1 MIKKNKLVL
10 ITGATRGLGLLIAKK
25 FWNAGH
31 DLVILSRSG
40 PDLDQISSDFRVS
53 CGVGQRVHPY
63 LFDLKNI
70 NLIPELIE
78 EIRDAAGMPDIV
90 VNNAAVQGPI
100 GPLQTNDWE
109 EWQTCIEVCLLAPVK
124 ICQEVLPGMV
134 INNYG
139 RIINISG
146 GGATGPRPNFSSYAT
161 AKCGL
166 VRFSET
172 IAHEMSPYNITV
184 NCVSPG
190 AMKSELTRKILDAG
204 INLVGQKEYEVARR
218 LVEDNPHTEIKAAD
232 LVFSLTT
239 EPFSGITGKL
249 LSAVWDPFNDIPKNF
264 TKVTGTDVYTLRRI
278 VPKDRYLE
286 I

>member
-1 MIKKNKLVL
+1 M
-10 ITGATRGLGLLIAKK
+10 
-25 FWNAGH
+25 
-31 DLVILSRSG
+31 
-40 PDLDQISSDFRVS
+40 
-53 CGVGQRVHPY
+53 GQRVHPY